1 MVSSR
6 HGANLCL
13 RISLYR
19 ISLGP
24 TFSCIQVLKRIMT
37 LKVRTQP
44 PYNRHGA
51 IDRTNGEDFICTGP
65 SNDGLIQTNTG
76 QHLMIKLNEDNKQDY
91 IGTFNIGL
99 NAN

>member
-1 MVSSR
+1 MEWTSQFYLNNSINEEA
-6 HGANLCL
+6 H
-13 RISLYR
+13 
-19 ISLGP
+19 
-24 TFSCIQVLKRIMT
+24 
-37 LKVRTQP
+37 TQP

-51 IDRTNGEDFICTGP
+51 IDRTNEEDFIYTGP

-91 IGTFNIGL
+91 IGSFNIGL